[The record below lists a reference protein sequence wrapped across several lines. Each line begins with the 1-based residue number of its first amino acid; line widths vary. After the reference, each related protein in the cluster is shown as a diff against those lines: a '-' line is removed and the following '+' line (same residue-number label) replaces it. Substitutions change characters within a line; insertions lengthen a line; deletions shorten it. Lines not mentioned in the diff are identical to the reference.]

1 MVKYILKGV
10 RMMEYLYNNFGM
22 EIYKKG
28 EEYYL
33 RYDAGELVVQMN
45 EIEITKEEV
54 MQIQSQK
61 SSEELYQYL
70 IKNLN
75 KRMSI

>member
-1 MVKYILKGV
+1 
-10 RMMEYLYNNFGM
+10 MEHLYDNHGI

-28 EEYYL
+28 ERYYL

-45 EIEITKEEV
+45 EIEITKDEM

-75 KRMSI
+75 KRMNI